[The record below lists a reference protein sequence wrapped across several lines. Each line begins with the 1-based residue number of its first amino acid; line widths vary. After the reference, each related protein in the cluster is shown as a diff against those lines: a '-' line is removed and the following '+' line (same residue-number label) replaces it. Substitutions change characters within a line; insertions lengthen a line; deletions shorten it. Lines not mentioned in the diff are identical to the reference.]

1 MAGHA
6 AGLERLEITMQPP
19 QHGHGWVGLR
29 YAGSASRSLIQWPM
43 TAILPPRGVDHGQAT
58 KADDLRE

>member
-29 YAGSASRSLIQWPM
+29 YAGSASSIPDTMANDGDPAAERCRPWASYKS
-43 TAILPPRGVDHGQAT
+43 R
-58 KADDLRE
+58 